1 LLLGHPSTHHY
12 SIGAGSGSVQI
23 DRAYNSAVNDP
34 SYMLTDALGS
44 THVIVDAAGQ
54 EQQVLGFQNWG
65 QVFKIGV
72 TKLQNW
78 GQVFDL

>member
-12 SIGAGSGSVQI
+12 SIGAG
-23 DRAYNSAVNDP
+23 
-34 SYMLTDALGS
+34 MLTDALGS